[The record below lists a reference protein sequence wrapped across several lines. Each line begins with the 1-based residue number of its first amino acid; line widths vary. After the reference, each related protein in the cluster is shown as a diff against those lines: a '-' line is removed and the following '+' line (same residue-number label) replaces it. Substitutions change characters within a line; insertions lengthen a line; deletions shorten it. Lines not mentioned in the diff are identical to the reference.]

1 MPVSFDANGYLLC
14 AMQQTESD
22 MCMQGCIAKLNF
34 INRPNW
40 ARRCNCCPYSSYCQ
54 VSHSHDV
61 RVCNHAG
68 RRKRC
73 LGSFASEREAAEA
86 YDKAALTLR
95 SGNPPSVHS
104 CFSCR
109 QAFRAQKHAV
119 IASVVHLKAPQGTQ
133 WHLRLHGLFC
143 MPPPCIAT
151 LVYQDMLCKLVLTP
165 VRQSG
170 SDSGLPV
177 GTL

>member
-109 QAFRAQKHAV
+109 QAFRAQKHA
-119 IASVVHLKAPQGTQ
+119 
-133 WHLRLHGLFC
+133 LFC